1 MWGGATFDVAYRFLH
16 ESPWERLDALR
27 KAIPNIPFQMLLRGA
42 NAVGYTNYP
51 DNVIREFVRLAA
63 EGGID
68 VFRVFDSLNW
78 LPGMEVALDEVINQG
93 KLRRGHH
100 LLHRR
105 RISITT
111 REKYTL
117 KYYVD
122 MAKELQNARLS
133 RLSRIKDMAGLLKP
147 YAAQELVK
155 ALKDELGDPDSAA
168 YSRYLRQPGQ
178 PRILMAAEAGRGH
191 RGSGHC
197 LHVRR

>member
-16 ESPWERLDALR
+16 ESPWERLDVLR

-63 EGGID
+63 QGGID

-78 LPGMEVALDEVINQG
+78 MPGMEVALDEVVKQG
-93 KLRRGHH
+93 KFAEGT
-100 LLHRR
+100 
-105 RISITT
+105 ICYTGDVSDTS

-122 MAKELQNARLS
+122 MAKELQRRGCHAVA
-133 RLSRIKDMAGLLKP
+133 IKDMAGLLKP
-147 YAAQELVK
+147 YAARELVK
-155 ALKDELGDPDSAA
+155 ALKDALDIPIQLHTHDTSGNQVAA
-168 YSRYLRQPGQ
+168 L
-178 PRILMAAEAGRGH
+178 LMAAEGAWT
-191 RGSGHC
+191 SWTPPSPPC
-197 LHVRR
+197 LP